1 MPFYHSISDSPPVK
15 GMQKIRRGK
24 CFRGIVSYALAPAP
38 HHKTAPV
45 IIGGNMIGLSVDEVT
60 AEFMRTLKLRSDV
73 QKPIWHNSLRL
84 PAGEILTK
92 QKWVA
97 VADDYMKRMG
107 FCDTHLRCYVLHDD
121 EVGQHIHIIASRIRI
136 PDGQLYLGRNE
147 NLISTRIIQD
157 LERDHQLTRTKGPSP
172 SSAPKVR
179 KTGRNEVKMEA
190 RTGNKAP
197 KKIIQEAIE
206 AVLGFYDSITID
218 DFVYELSK
226 LKIKAT
232 ANIASTGRMNGFSFE
247 YEGIAFKAS
256 QLGKAYSWSSLS
268 QKVTLAPAVKP
279 QVISDIGLPEEESE
293 AVEKLANINDE
304 PMFHSPAIPHIEKM
318 NTEQKDRVRW
328 LLWVPYLKLIVQA
341 LKATGL
347 SLLKPSIKM
356 RPIHFV
362 TPTHNTGEK
371 ESLVVI
377 KEIATV
383 QNKFSI

>member
-1 MPFYHSISDSPPVK
+1 MK

-24 CFRGIVSYALAPAP
+24 CFRGIVSYAFAPAP

-73 QKPIWHNSLRL
+73 QKPVWHNSLRL

-147 NLISTRIIQD
+147 NLISTRIIQE
-157 LERDHQLTRTKGPSP
+157 LERDHQLTRSKGPSP
-172 SSAPKVR
+172 SSPPKVR
-179 KTGRNEVKMEA
+179 KPSRNEEMMEA

-197 KKIIQEAIE
+197 KKVLKEAIE
-206 AVLGFYDSITID
+206 AVLSFYDSITID

-232 ANIASTGRMNGFSFE
+232 ANIASTGKMNGFSFE

-268 QKVTLAPAVKP
+268 QKVTLTPAVKP
-279 QVISDIGLPEEESE
+279 QVISDTGLPEEESE
-293 AVEKLANINDE
+293 AIERLANIDYE
-304 PMFHSPAIPHIEKM
+304 PVFHSPAIPHIEET
-318 NTEQKDRVRW
+318 NTKQVRW
-328 LLWVPYLKLIVQA
+328 LLWVPYLKQIIQA

-347 SLLKPSIKM
+347 SILKPLIKM
-356 RPIHFV
+356 KPFHFV
-362 TPTHNTGEK
+362 TPTQNTGNK
-371 ESLVVI
+371 ESLAII
-377 KEIATV
+377 KESTTG
-383 QNKFSI
+383 KKRFSI

>member
-24 CFRGIVSYALAPAP
+24 CFKGVVSYALAPAP
-38 HHKTAPV
+38 HHKVAPM
-45 IIGGNMIGLSVDEVT
+45 IIGGNIIGLTVDEVT
-60 AEFMRTLKLRSDV
+60 VEFMRTQKLRSDV
-73 QKPIWHNSLRL
+73 QKPVWHNSLRL

-92 QKWVA
+92 QEWIA

-107 FCDTHLRCYVLHDD
+107 FSDTHLRCYVLHDD
-121 EVGQHIHIIASRIRI
+121 EAGQHIHIIASRIRI

-147 NLISTRIIQD
+147 NLISTRIIQE
-157 LERDHQLTRTKGPSP
+157 LEQYYLLTRTKGPSP

-179 KTGRNEVKMEA
+179 KTGRNEQMMEA
-190 RTGNKAP
+190 RTGNKAT
-197 KKIIQEAIE
+197 KKIIREAIE
-206 AVLGFYDSITID
+206 AVLSFYGNITID
-218 DFVYELSK
+218 DFIYELGK
-226 LKIKAT
+226 QNITAKAS
-232 ANIASTGRMNGFSFE
+232 IASTGKMNGFSFE
-247 YEGIAFKAS
+247 VAGIAFKAS

-268 QKVTLAPAVKP
+268 HKVTLPPAVEP
-279 QVISDIGLPEEESE
+279 QVIGDTGLPKEESE
-293 AVEKLANINDE
+293 AMERLANIEDV

-318 NTEQKDRVRW
+318 NTEQKDKVRW

>member
-1 MPFYHSISDSPPVK
+1 MN
-15 GMQKIRRGK
+15 KIKRGK
-24 CFRGIVSYALAPAP
+24 NFRGVISYALAPAP

-60 AEFMRTLKLRSDV
+60 AEFMRTLKFRSDV
-73 QKPIWHNSLRL
+73 QKPVWHNSLRL

-107 FCDTHLRCYVLHDD
+107 FSDTHLRCYVLHDD
-121 EVGQHIHIIASRIRI
+121 EAGQHIHIIASRINVLA
-136 PDGQLYLGRNE
+136 DDQLYLGRNE
-147 NLISTRIIQD
+147 NLKSTRIIQE
-157 LERDHQLTRTKGPSP
+157 LEEDHQLTRTKGPSP
-172 SSAPKVR
+172 SSPPKVR
-179 KTGRNEVKMEA
+179 KPSRNEEMMEA

-197 KKIIQEAIE
+197 KKVIQEAIE
-206 AVLGFYDSITID
+206 AVLSFYDNITID

-226 LKIKAT
+226 LKITAT
-232 ANIASTGRMNGFSFE
+232 ANIASTGKMNGFSFE
-247 YEGIAFKAS
+247 YEDIAFKAS
-256 QLGKAYSWSSLS
+256 QLGKDYSWSSLR
-268 QKVTLAPAVKP
+268 QKVTHTPAVDP
-279 QVISDIGLPEEESE
+279 QVIDDTGLPEEELE
-293 AVEKLANINDE
+293 AVERLANIDDE